1 MSSDNQQKECCNIK
15 LIIAEN
21 YNEVRRYLVSKTGNP
36 ELSEDIIQE
45 AMVKLVNAYN
55 RGIYLQNPKGWL
67 FEIARNSLADHY
79 RKACIVEKNETVAFS
94 DNLMINHEDINPS
107 TEDFIV
113 PMIKLL
119 SARYSEPLYLS
130 DIENIP
136 LKDIGIKLGISLS
149 ATKMRVQR
157 ARKMLLTLFHECCE
171 IEYTKSGAFSHC
183 TIKDSCLPL
192 SETARFNSK

>member
-1 MSSDNQQKECCNIK
+1 MVGDNQQKECCNIN

-21 YNEVRRYLVSKTGNP
+21 YNEVRRYLVSKTGKP

-55 RGIYLQNPKGWL
+55 QGIFIQNPKGWL
-67 FEIARNSLADHY
+67 FKVARNSLADHY
-79 RKACIVEKNETVAFS
+79 RKAGIVEKSEPVVFS
-94 DNLMINHEDINPS
+94 DNLIINPEDINLS

-119 SARYSEPLYLS
+119 PARYSEPLYLS

-136 LKDIGIKLGISLS
+136 LKDIGVKLGISLS

-157 ARKMLLTLFHECCE
+157 ARKLLLNLFHECCE

-192 SETARFNSK
+192 GETARYNS